1 MREKFKFKIY
11 ILPIILIGILVSI
24 DQLSKSIIRGHFELY
39 ESKNIIKKLFSFT
52 YIHNEGMAW
61 GMLEGKRIIF
71 IILTVVILFACFFVY
86 SNIYNISKYAP
97 VKYGIIVLMS
107 GALGNMIDRIEYG
120 YVIDFIEF
128 DFIDFPIFNIADIYV
143 VLSMILLFAVL
154 IFRYS
159 NEEFD
164 EILGIKQHGRKNNDS
179 N

>member
-1 MREKFKFKIY
+1 MILAETLRELWIKILWD
-11 ILPIILIGILVSI
+11 IKTPL
-24 DQLSKSIIRGHFELY
+24 DKNFEKY
-39 ESKNIIKKLFSFT
+39 KMGVFSYKDKGKNIK
-52 YIHNEGMAW
+52 G
-61 GMLEGKRIIF
+61 
-71 IILTVVILFACFFVY
+71 
-86 SNIYNISKYAP
+86 IYNISEIL
-97 VKYGIIVLMS
+97 VKHKLK
-107 GALGNMIDRIEYG
+107 G

-143 VLSMILLFAVL
+143 VMSMILLFAVL